1 MFTVTINPQ
10 IQFGKFFSMPICLK
24 SLWMKAFP
32 FSSIILEE
40 RKAFFVLLQQ
50 ETHLKTNALSVGA
63 VQYKAV
69 VCQCRK
75 LWHRVTFSSVN
86 VSRIQDE
93 SVPGSL
99 IFVRGCRGLTHRV
112 ASTSLPHLLY
122 SSFLWRARDIFKSGG
137 PGRFITSDMRTTQA
151 LFGVEEG
158 VWGERRSGRLLE
170 PHASDVTSAVTF

>member
-1 MFTVTINPQ
+1 
-10 IQFGKFFSMPICLK
+10 MPICLK

-40 RKAFFVLLQQ
+40 RKAFFVLLLQ
-50 ETHLKTNALSVGA
+50 ETHLKMNALSVGA

-75 LWHRVTFSSVN
+75 LWHRVTLSSAN

-99 IFVRGCRGLTHRV
+99 IFVRGCCGLMLRI

-122 SSFLWRARDIFKSGG
+122 SSFIWRAQDIFKSGG

-158 VWGERRSGRLLE
+158 VWGERRSSRLLE
-170 PHASDVTSAVTF
+170 PHASDVTPAVTF